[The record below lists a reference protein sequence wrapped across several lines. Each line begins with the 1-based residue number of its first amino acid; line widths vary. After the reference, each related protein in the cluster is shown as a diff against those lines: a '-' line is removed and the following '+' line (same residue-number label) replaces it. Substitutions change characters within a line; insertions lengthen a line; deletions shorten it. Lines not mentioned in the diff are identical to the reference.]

1 VSELPELPGGDEP
14 PSVDALAERL
24 ASLVGKEDHEQARTL
39 LADRIL
45 PIALSGLS
53 EHPRP
58 RRLAEVVYEDL
69 GERLAGADPG
79 DRMAEVERLA
89 DEAEI
94 RALSAKAQ
102 SLAVARYLSDDPNAV
117 DRAGPF
123 LDAEADAW
131 RGRGAE
137 AIAEEASTTLDA
149 LEQWA
154 EDAREA
160 HPELFETRRTD
171 YLHAKMALGSARTG
185 TFGTAAGPLYDFL
198 EMMGTARDR
207 LDIH

>member
-14 PSVDALAERL
+14 PSVDALADRL
-24 ASLVGKEDHEQARTL
+24 ASLVGKEDHEAARTL

-45 PIALSGLS
+45 PSALSGLS

-69 GERLAGADPG
+69 GERLTNAEPD

-94 RALSAKAQ
+94 RSLAARAQ
-102 SLAVARYLSDDPNAV
+102 ALAVARYLSDDPNAV

-123 LDAEADAW
+123 LDAEAEAW
-131 RGRGAE
+131 RERGAE
-137 AIAEEASTTLDA
+137 AIAEEASSTLDA
-149 LEQWA
+149 LEEWA
-154 EDAREA
+154 EHTREE

-171 YLHAKMALGSARTG
+171 YLHAKLALGSARTG

-198 EMMGTARDR
+198 DLMGTARDR